1 MKIITGLEESGSDT
15 KIKKLMFDML
25 TSMLSVHSQVTKK
38 GLLILL
44 VWDET
49 MHQVLEQLELN
60 LLKLEECGDSG
71 EGA

>member
-25 TSMLSVHSQVTKK
+25 TSMLPVHSQVTKK